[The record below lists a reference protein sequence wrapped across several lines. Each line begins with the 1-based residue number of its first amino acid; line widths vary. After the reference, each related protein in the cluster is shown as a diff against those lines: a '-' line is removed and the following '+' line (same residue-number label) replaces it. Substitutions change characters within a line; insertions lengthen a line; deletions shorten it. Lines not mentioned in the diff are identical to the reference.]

1 MKNKQQA
8 FLDFYKECMKNSK
21 KMPNDGLCRNLGRRI
36 DPVKPTKQD
45 IIKLDRED
53 LSASYWGS
61 GLAYWD
67 LNKCHKFTPLRQT
80 LVLLLAC
87 INEEY

>member
-8 FLDFYKECMKNSK
+8 FLDFYKECMKNGK
-21 KMPNDGLCRNLGRRI
+21 KMPNDGLCRNLGNRI

-53 LSASYWGS
+53 LSE
-61 GLAYWD
+61 D
-67 LNKCHKFTPLRQT
+67 
-80 LVLLLAC
+80 
-87 INEEY
+87 